1 MRGLLL
7 VYDCMVFADTTESV
21 DEVIC
26 PRILS
31 KFNQMITINRKEYE
45 KTNFI
50 FHRLGNLSSLM
61 GTE

>member
-21 DEVIC
+21 DVVIC
-26 PRILS
+26 PRILF

-45 KTNFI
+45 KD
-50 FHRLGNLSSLM
+50 
-61 GTE
+61 